1 MAPLDCHRTGWRN
14 HQFPREP
21 DYCLLTH
28 RNMFSHTP
36 MHTHA
41 QAPGHTYRSTHTCR
55 HVHTKACVHTHP
67 WAHTPMGTHMPTAMP
82 RALAHP
88 QYLGSGLVLQD
99 VLRAITSPPF
109 PLPCSSANA
118 RFLKILSG
126 CAGQLEN
133 IYILC
138 WASC

>member
-1 MAPLDCHRTGWRN
+1 MAPLDCRRPGWWN

-21 DYCLLTH
+21 CYCLLTH
-28 RNMFSHTP
+28 GSTFSHTP
-36 MHTHA
+36 AHTIHRHM
-41 QAPGHTYRSTHTCR
+41 HTYRSAHTCR
-55 HVHTKACVHTHP
+55 HAHTKACVHTH
-67 WAHTPMGTHMPTAMP
+67 TDTHMATAMS

-99 VLRAITSPPF
+99 VLRGITSPHF
-109 PLPCSSANA
+109 PLLCSSANA

-126 CAGQLEN
+126 CAGQLGD